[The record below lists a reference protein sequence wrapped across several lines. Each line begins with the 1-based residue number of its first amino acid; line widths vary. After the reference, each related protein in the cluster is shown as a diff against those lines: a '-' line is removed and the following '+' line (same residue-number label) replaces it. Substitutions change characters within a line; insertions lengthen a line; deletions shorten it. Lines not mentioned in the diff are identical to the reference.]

1 MLSDEGPANAL
12 RRDLLQVALAVTAA
26 AAAPAALGAASRA
39 APGKFSV
46 SEHETLLAIGA
57 TLLPGADLARFVSGM
72 LSREIPLL
80 SYPFIS
86 FPLDVRAFYHDVLAA
101 LDSAYAKSAHGTKEF
116 VHLSGAGGRTAPH
129 ARARRAGQLKG
140 WDGPPPGLVYFVLR
154 SDATDA
160 VYGHPHAYEQLQ
172 IPYMAHIQPP
182 PFE

>member
-101 LDSAYAKSAHGTKEF
+101 LDSACKRTRDKEF
-116 VHLSGAGGRTAPH
+116 VHLSGAE
-129 ARARRAGQLKG
+129 RAALMQELMTGQLKG

>member
-1 MLSDEGPANAL
+1 MLSDDRPPNVL

-26 AAAPAALGAASRA
+26 AAAPASLGSLSRA
-39 APGKFSV
+39 ASAKFSV
-46 SEHETLLAIGA
+46 SEQETLLAIGA

-72 LSREIPLL
+72 LTREIPLL

-86 FPLDVRAFYHDVLAA
+86 FPLDVRAFYHDVVAA
-101 LDSAYAKSAHGTKEF
+101 LDGACKRTRDKEF
-116 VHLSGAGGRTAPH
+116 AHLSAAERTAVMQELMT
-129 ARARRAGQLKG
+129 GQLSA

-160 VYGHPHAYEQLQ
+160 VYGHPRAYEELQ
-172 IPYMAHIQPP
+172 VPYMAHIQPP

>member
-1 MLSDEGPANAL
+1 MLSDDSPPNAL

-26 AAAPAALGAASRA
+26 AAAPASLGGLSRVAS
-39 APGKFSV
+39 PKFSV

-57 TLLPGADLARFVSGM
+57 TLLPGTDLSRFVGGM
-72 LSREIPLL
+72 LNREVPLL

-101 LDSAYAKSAHGTKEF
+101 LDSACQRTRDKAFA
-116 VHLSGAGGRTAPH
+116 HLSGAERTAVM
-129 ARARRAGQLKG
+129 RELMTGQLKA
-140 WDGPPPGLVYFVLR
+140 WDGPPQGLVYFVLR

-160 VYGHPHAYEQLQ
+160 RYAHPQAYEELQ
-172 IPYMAHIQPP
+172 VPYMAHIQPP